1 MKAIAY
7 FQNLP
12 ATDPQSLQDITAP
25 DPVPGDHDLL
35 VEVKA
40 ISVNPVDV
48 EDPRQPQAQ
57 GRPARDHRLGRR
69 RYRARRG
76 R

>member
-25 DPVPGDHDLL
+25 DPF
-35 VEVKA
+35 
-40 ISVNPVDV
+40 
-48 EDPRQPQAQ
+48 
-57 GRPARDHRLGRR
+57 PATTTCWSKSKPSPSTRWT
-69 RYRARRG
+69 
-76 R
+76 

>member
-12 ATDPQSLQDITAP
+12 ATDPQSLQDITAA

-40 ISVNPVDV
+40 ISCLLYTSPS
-48 EDPRQPQAQ
+48 PR
-57 GRPARDHRLGRR
+57 DS
-69 RYRARRG
+69 
-76 R
+76 